1 MLILLLIL
9 SIVLL
14 FFIMS
19 CDDEGIISFCAFL
32 LPVACIIALIICI
45 SRIVDSRVIDDQI
58 ALYTEENAK
67 IETAIDELV
76 TEYMEFESTTFAD
89 LKAESSITL
98 VSLYPEL
105 KSDELVKAQIETYQ
119 ANNSE
124 IKRLK
129 EKKLK
134 ITTYKWWVYFGK

>member
-1 MLILLLIL
+1 MLIVLLIL
-9 SIVLL
+9 SILL
-14 FFIMS
+14 FVWAYYKF
-19 CDDEGIISFCAFL
+19 DECGIPLVILPIVCIIFL
-32 LPVACIIALIICI
+32 LYDIGMLVN
-45 SRIVDSRVIDDQI
+45 SRVIDEQI

-76 TEYMEFESTTFAD
+76 TEYMEFECNTFVE
-89 LKAESSITL
+89 LKNDSSITL

-105 KSDELVKAQIETYQ
+105 KSDKLVKVQIETYQ
-119 ANNSE
+119 ENNAK

-129 EKKLK
+129 EEKLK

>member
-1 MLILLLIL
+1 MLIVLLIL
-9 SIVLL
+9 SIFL
-14 FFIMS
+14 FCCLCYA
-19 CDDEGIISFCAFL
+19 CDELGGFAIIF
-32 LPVACIIALIICI
+32 PIICI
-45 SRIVDSRVIDDQI
+45 FFLITNIGKIVDGRVIDDQI

-76 TEYMEFESTTFAD
+76 TEYMEFESNTFIELQNDSAI
-89 LKAESSITL
+89 AL

>member
-1 MLILLLIL
+1 MLIVLLIL
-9 SIVLL
+9 SILL
-14 FFIMS
+14 FVWLCCE
-19 CDDEGIISFCAFL
+19 CDEIGGFAVIFPL
-32 LPVACIIALIICI
+32 LCIVFLIINI
-45 SRIVDSRVIDDQI
+45 SLIIDGRVIDDQI

-76 TEYMEFESTTFAD
+76 TEYMEFESNTFIE
-89 LKAESSITL
+89 LKNDSSITL

>member
-1 MLILLLIL
+1 MLIVLLIL
-9 SIVLL
+9 SIL
-14 FFIMS
+14 FCIWM
-19 CDDEGIISFCAFL
+19 CNLDDELGGFPCI
-32 LPVACIIALIICI
+32 LPIICI
-45 SRIVDSRVIDDQI
+45 IFLIINICKIVDGRYIDDQI
-58 ALYTEENAK
+58 KLYTEENAK

-76 TEYMEFESTTFAD
+76 TEYMEYESTTFAE
-89 LKAESSITL
+89 LKADSSITL
-98 VSLYPEL
+98 VSLYPES

>member
-1 MLILLLIL
+1 MLIVLLIL
-9 SIVLL
+9 SILFMMWLCYVCDELGGFAIIFPAVCL
-14 FFIMS
+14 FF
-19 CDDEGIISFCAFL
+19 
-32 LPVACIIALIICI
+32 LIGNITK
-45 SRIVDSRVIDDQI
+45 IVDGRIIDDQI

-76 TEYMEFESTTFAD
+76 TEYMEFESNTFIE
-89 LKAESSITL
+89 LKNDSSITL

>member
-1 MLILLLIL
+1 MLIVLLIL

-14 FFIMS
+14 FFVIA
-19 CDDEGIISFCAFL
+19 CDDEYIISFCVFL
-32 LPVACIIALIICI
+32 LPVACIIALIINI
-45 SRIVDSRVIDDQI
+45 NNIVDGRVIDDQI

-76 TEYMEFESTTFAD
+76 TEYMEFESTTFAE
-89 LKAESSITL
+89 LKADSSITL

-119 ANNSE
+119 ENNAE

-129 EKKLK
+129 ERKLK

>member
-1 MLILLLIL
+1 MLIVLLIL
-9 SIVLL
+9 SIL
-14 FFIMS
+14 FVFVCCAS
-19 CDDEGIISFCAFL
+19 DDEMFACLSFLF
-32 LPVACIIALIICI
+32 PIACIFFLVVNI
-45 SRIVDSRVIDDQI
+45 SHIVNGRVIDDQI

-76 TEYMEFESTTFAD
+76 TEYMEFESSTFAE
-89 LKAESSITL
+89 LKADSSITL

-119 ANNSE
+119 ENNAE

>member
-1 MLILLLIL
+1 LVVNI
-9 SIVLL
+9 SHIVN
-14 FFIMS
+14 
-19 CDDEGIISFCAFL
+19 G
-32 LPVACIIALIICI
+32 
-45 SRIVDSRVIDDQI
+45 RVIDDQI

-76 TEYMEFESTTFAD
+76 TEYMEFESSTFAE
-89 LKAESSITL
+89 LKADSSITL

-119 ANNSE
+119 ENNAE